1 MSELLH
7 ISTTLAKIIARIN
20 PKIWEVIGGGPL
32 GKKYQHAAQFAEPE
46 PAPWLEAAQL
56 AAVSLAQR
64 QVDAAA
70 TILTQGGDTKGF
82 LKAILDDWCG
92 TVPRPPLNWPG
103 HGPRPPRPPR
113 PDELEDYTLPMAGGL
128 AFVALS
134 EAIGNEAFAGQIAEL
149 GGTIIDRTATYAL
162 EHTAKR
168 R

>member
-7 ISTTLAKIIARIN
+7 ISTTLAKIIARTH
-20 PKIWEVIGGGPL
+20 PQIWEVIGGGPL
-32 GKKYQHAAQFAEPE
+32 GKKFQIAATLAEPQ
-46 PAPWLEAAQL
+46 PHPWLQAQL
-56 AAVSLAQR
+56 AAVDVAQR

-70 TILTQGGDTKGF
+70 AILTQGGDTKTF

-113 PDELEDYTLPMAGGL
+113 PDELEEYTLPMVGGL
-128 AFVALS
+128 TFVALS
-134 EAIGNEAFAGQIAEL
+134 ETIGNEAFAKQIAEL

-162 EHTAKR
+162 EHTEKR

>member
-7 ISTTLAKIIARIN
+7 ISSTLAKIIARIN
-20 PKIWEVIGGGPL
+20 PKVWEVIGGGPL
-32 GKKYQHAAQFAEPE
+32 GKKFQFAALAAEPE
-46 PAPWLEAAQL
+46 PAPWLEASQF

-70 TILTQGGDTKGF
+70 AILTQGGDTQAF
-82 LKAILDDWCG
+82 LKSTLDDWCG
-92 TVPRPPLNWPG
+92 TVPRPPIHWPG
-103 HGPRPPRPPR
+103 GPRPPRPPR
-113 PDELEDYTLPMAGGL
+113 IDELEDYTLPMVGGL

-134 EAIGNEAFAGQIAEL
+134 ETIGDETFAKQIAEL

-162 EHTAKR
+162 EHSSKR

>member
-7 ISTTLAKIIARIN
+7 ISTTLAKIIARTH
-20 PKIWEVIGGGPL
+20 PQIWEVIGGGPL
-32 GKKYQHAAQFAEPE
+32 GKKFQHTALVAGPQPD
-46 PAPWLEAAQL
+46 PWLQAQL
-56 AAVSLAQR
+56 AAVDVAQR

-70 TILTQGGDTKGF
+70 AILTQGGDTKGF

-103 HGPRPPRPPR
+103 HGPRPRPPR
-113 PDELEDYTLPMAGGL
+113 PDELEDYTLPMVGGL

-134 EAIGNEAFAGQIAEL
+134 ETIGNEAFAGQIAEL

>member
-20 PKIWEVIGGGPL
+20 PKVWEVIGGGPL
-32 GKKYQHAAQFAEPE
+32 GKKFQLTAQLAEPD
-46 PAPWLEAAQL
+46 PHPWLEAQL
-56 AAVSLAQR
+56 AAVDVAQR

-70 TILTQGGDTKGF
+70 TILTQGGDLKGF
-82 LKAILDDWCG
+82 VKSLLDDWCG

-113 PDELEDYTLPMAGGL
+113 PDELTDYTLAMAGGL

-134 EAIGNEAFAGQIAEL
+134 ENIGNESFAKQIAEL

-162 EHTAKR
+162 EHAEKR

>member
-20 PKIWEVIGGGPL
+20 PKVWEVIGGGPL
-32 GKKYQHAAQFAEPE
+32 GKKVQFAVQLAEPD
-46 PAPWLEAAQL
+46 PVPWLEAAQF
-56 AAVSLAQR
+56 AAVNLAQR

-70 TILTQGGDTKGF
+70 ALHTQGADSKGF

-92 TVPRPPLNWPG
+92 TVPRPPIKWPG
-103 HGPRPPRPPR
+103 GPRPPRPPR

-134 EAIGNEAFAGQIAEL
+134 ETIGDEAFAAQIAEL
-149 GGTIIDRTATYAL
+149 GGNIIDRTATYAL
-162 EHTAKR
+162 EHATR
-168 R
+168 RR

>member
-7 ISTTLAKIIARIN
+7 ISTTLAKIIARTH
-20 PKIWEVIGGGPL
+20 PQIWEVIGGGPL
-32 GKKYQHAAQFAEPE
+32 GKKFQLANRLADPDPH
-46 PAPWLEAAQL
+46 PWLEAQL
-56 AAVSLAQR
+56 AAIDLAQR

-70 TILTQGGDTKGF
+70 AILTQGGDTKGF

-103 HGPRPPRPPR
+103 GPRPPRPPR
-113 PDELEDYTLPMAGGL
+113 PDELEDYTPPMVAGL
-128 AFVALS
+128 ALVALS
-134 EAIGNEAFAGQIAEL
+134 ETIGNEAFAKQIAEL
-149 GGTIIDRTATYAL
+149 GGTIIDRTATSAL